1 MREAYK
7 QLRHYLQELDWVG
20 SGLVYEGPLQ
30 GFQFLW
36 QEEGVLW
43 APEGELET
51 AKKMLLTIGEMKSCT
66 TCEIGENHVFVE
78 HFGMSPRLVILGG
91 GHISLSLVKLG
102 KLLGFHVTVVD
113 DRGEFANLQRF
124 PEADCVLCGDFA
136 QVFEEIPDLPAN
148 YYVVVTRG
156 HQADEQCVRQILRRK
171 YAYVGMIG
179 SKNKV
184 AKTKEALYKSGF
196 RPAEVEAIHAPIGL
210 KIGAVTPEEI
220 AVCIAAEIIQEK
232 NKVPVET
239 IEDAVLDALCEDT
252 GSTMALIVAKSGSAP
267 REAGARMVVK
277 DNEILAGTIG
287 GGAVEHAAMIYG
299 SQMPKH
305 HIQKD
310 VQEFVLRK
318 EEGAKLGM
326 VCGGSNLVYFESD

>member
-43 APEGELET
+43 APEGEMET
-51 AKKMLLTIGEMKSCT
+51 AKKMLLTIGEMKSRT

-148 YYVVVTRG
+148 
-156 HQADEQCVRQILRRK
+156 
-171 YAYVGMIG
+171 
-179 SKNKV
+179 
-184 AKTKEALYKSGF
+184 
-196 RPAEVEAIHAPIGL
+196 
-210 KIGAVTPEEI
+210 
-220 AVCIAAEIIQEK
+220 
-232 NKVPVET
+232 
-239 IEDAVLDALCEDT
+239 
-252 GSTMALIVAKSGSAP
+252 
-267 REAGARMVVK
+267 
-277 DNEILAGTIG
+277 
-287 GGAVEHAAMIYG
+287 
-299 SQMPKH
+299 
-305 HIQKD
+305 
-310 VQEFVLRK
+310 
-318 EEGAKLGM
+318 
-326 VCGGSNLVYFESD
+326 

>member
-1 MREAYK
+1 MEM
-7 QLRHYLQELDWVG
+7 
-20 SGLVYEGPLQ
+20 
-30 GFQFLW
+30 
-36 QEEGVLW
+36 
-43 APEGELET
+43 ET

-124 PEADCVLCGDFA
+124 PEADCVLCGDFG

-196 RPAEVEAIHAPIGL
+196 RPAAVEAIHAPIGL

-232 NKVPVET
+232 
-239 IEDAVLDALCEDT
+239 
-252 GSTMALIVAKSGSAP
+252 
-267 REAGARMVVK
+267 MVVK

>member
-43 APEGELET
+43 APEGEMET
-51 AKKMLLTIGEMKSCT
+51 AKKMLLTIGEMKSRT

-179 SKNKV
+179 SKIKV
-184 AKTKEALYKSGF
+184 A
-196 RPAEVEAIHAPIGL
+196 
-210 KIGAVTPEEI
+210 AVMKLPKQKKLFI
-220 AVCIAAEIIQEK
+220 
-232 NKVPVET
+232 N
-239 IEDAVLDALCEDT
+239 
-252 GSTMALIVAKSGSAP
+252 
-267 REAGARMVVK
+267 
-277 DNEILAGTIG
+277 LAFG
-287 GGAVEHAAMIYG
+287 
-299 SQMPKH
+299 
-305 HIQKD
+305 
-310 VQEFVLRK
+310 LRK
-318 EEGAKLGM
+318 WKLSMRPLG
-326 VCGGSNLVYFESD
+326 

>member
-1 MREAYK
+1 
-7 QLRHYLQELDWVG
+7 
-20 SGLVYEGPLQ
+20 
-30 GFQFLW
+30 
-36 QEEGVLW
+36 
-43 APEGELET
+43 
-51 AKKMLLTIGEMKSCT
+51 
-66 TCEIGENHVFVE
+66 
-78 HFGMSPRLVILGG
+78 
-91 GHISLSLVKLG
+91 
-102 KLLGFHVTVVD
+102 
-113 DRGEFANLQRF
+113 
-124 PEADCVLCGDFA
+124 
-136 QVFEEIPDLPAN
+136 
-148 YYVVVTRG
+148 
-156 HQADEQCVRQILRRK
+156 
-171 YAYVGMIG
+171 MIG

-220 AVCIAAEIIQEK
+220 AVCIAAEIIQET

-239 IEDAVLDALCEDT
+239 IEDAVLDALCEKAGT
-252 GSTMALIVAKSGSAP
+252 TMALIVAKSGSAP

-287 GGAVEHAAMIYG
+287 GGAVEHAVMIYG

>member
-1 MREAYK
+1 
-7 QLRHYLQELDWVG
+7 
-20 SGLVYEGPLQ
+20 
-30 GFQFLW
+30 
-36 QEEGVLW
+36 
-43 APEGELET
+43 
-51 AKKMLLTIGEMKSCT
+51 
-66 TCEIGENHVFVE
+66 
-78 HFGMSPRLVILGG
+78 MSPRLVILGG

-124 PEADCVLCGDFA
+124 PEADCVLCGDFG

-239 IEDAVLDALCEDT
+239 IEDAVLDALCEKAGT
-252 GSTMALIVAKSGSAP
+252 TMALIVAKSGSAP
-267 REAGARMVVK
+267 REAGARMLVK